1 MTISRKG
8 FTLIEIIITVAI
20 IGVLIAGIT
29 FYGSRSVEK
38 SRIQTASSFLQM
50 TVADLEA
57 AFEDYGP
64 LRQEDGLTEA
74 EQKEKCGEYLRKISH
89 EYMHTDFEYDSI
101 TVYDEGLSIYLKE
114 LDPWENR
121 YLLYYRYDKKAE
133 GNIILSSAGP
143 DRLFFNNNYEGG
155 NFGDDIILTAY
166 FHR

>member
-1 MTISRKG
+1 MNLNRKG

-20 IGVLIAGIT
+20 IGILLAGIT

-64 LRQEDGLTEA
+64 LRQEDGSTET
-74 EQKEKCGEYLRKISH
+74 EQKEKSGEYLRKISH
-89 EYMHTDFEYDSI
+89 EYMHTDFEYESLVVFED
-101 TVYDEGLSIYLKE
+101 GLSIQLKE
-114 LDPWENR
+114 KDPWDNK

-133 GNIILSSAGP
+133 GNVTLSSAGS
-143 DRLFFNNNYEGG
+143 DRILSSGSYEAG
-155 NFGDDIILTAY
+155 NFGDDIVLTAY